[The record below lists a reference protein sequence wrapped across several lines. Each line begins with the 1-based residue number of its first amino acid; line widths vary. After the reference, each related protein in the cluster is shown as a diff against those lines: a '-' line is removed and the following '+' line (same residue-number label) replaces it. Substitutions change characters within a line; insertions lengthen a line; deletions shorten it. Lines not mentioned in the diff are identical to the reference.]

1 MRLDA
6 CESDGERTAY
16 PQRAH
21 GDFEQVL
28 GMIDQ
33 PVERQGLTQRA
44 QRVGQNRYMGFV
56 FERSQAFLLVG
67 WLVGWHQPRVS
78 SGTTSTLAKGIG
90 RRVGTSSTS
99 SEKSNRWLHS
109 RGRRAVLTS
118 ISG

>member
-67 WLVGWHQPRVS
+67 WYQSRVS
-78 SGTTSTLAKGIG
+78 SGTTSTLAKGKGQRAQSRYQQHIIG
-90 RRVGTSSTS
+90 
-99 SEKSNRWLHS
+99 EIKSV
-109 RGRRAVLTS
+109 AA
-118 ISG
+118 

>member
-44 QRVGQNRYMGFV
+44 QRVGQNRDMGFV

-67 WLVGWHQPRVS
+67 WLVPS
-78 SGTTSTLAKGIG
+78 SGTTSTLAKGKG

>member
-67 WLVGWHQPRVS
+67 WLVGWLAPTKGQFGHHIDS
-78 SGTTSTLAKGIG
+78 SKGQRAKGA
-90 RRVGTSSTS
+90 
-99 SEKSNRWLHS
+99 E
-109 RGRRAVLTS
+109 
-118 ISG
+118 